1 MIFIEYMQ
9 YFEYLCTEIQLKTVI
24 LWKRMNA
31 K

>member
-9 YFEYLCTEIQLKTVI
+9 YFEYLYTEVQLKTVI
-24 LWKRMNA
+24 LWKRMNE

>member
-9 YFEYLCTEIQLKTVI
+9 YFVYLCGKIQLKTVI
-24 LWKRMNA
+24 VWKRMNA